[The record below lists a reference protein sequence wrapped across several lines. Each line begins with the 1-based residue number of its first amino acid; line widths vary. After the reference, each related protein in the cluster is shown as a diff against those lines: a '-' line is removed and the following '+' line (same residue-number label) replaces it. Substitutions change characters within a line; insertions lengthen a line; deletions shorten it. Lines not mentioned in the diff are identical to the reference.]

1 MVSSSGWAWTSS
13 RRRSAVTPGHSSLPL
28 AHPCRARRRAC
39 TPRRTSWLTLPRP
52 DRPWDVSQDAE
63 GSAQLII
70 ERGDGTWPRCDPEDC
85 NVMEGPRRSDDLR
98 GPPVLLSRPDSGP
111 VSLGETDVL
120 IA

>member
-52 DRPWDVSQDAE
+52 DRPWDVSHDAE

-70 ERGDGTWPRCDPEDC
+70 ERGDGTWPRCDPEDRTTHRT
-85 NVMEGPRRSDDLR
+85 GGRRTAGLPLCCVVR
-98 GPPVLLSRPDSGP
+98 TTGP

-120 IA
+120 V